1 MCECVSDV
9 CESISV
15 MKGKPFSLRV
25 CVCVC
30 GGGGPWG
37 GGGVRTCAFGVS
49 VVFLKMISSAWAR
62 KKIQSLV

>member
-25 CVCVC
+25 C
-30 GGGGPWG
+30 GGGGPWGG